1 MGENEPAL
9 INTVITIH
17 NVHGELGYNKQ
28 LAIQCQQLL
37 FSQPEHMMVTHYH
50 KRCLSHVYTCDRK
63 FSTHNNG
70 SNTRVSTLE

>member
-17 NVHGELGYNKQ
+17 NVHGVLGYNKH

-37 FSQPEHMMVTHYH
+37 FSSSRTHEGNA
-50 KRCLSHVYTCDRK
+50 LSQTLLVACVYM
-63 FSTHNNG
+63 
-70 SNTRVSTLE
+70 